1 MATQLAIW
9 TCQYCGKDTSGVDMD
24 YLSNYDHLG
33 CALDAEMK
41 AQMEASQEPNPVD
54 KCVLCGEDT
63 AYRYNDHID
72 TRVGYI
78 EGAGQLCIK
87 CWNRG
92 TDRRHMTV
100 PMSMVYDTPNDQE
113 LGAKVRQL
121 YYENNS

>member
-1 MATQLAIW
+1 MA
-9 TCQYCGKDTSGVDMD
+9 KD
-24 YLSNYDHLG
+24 H
-33 CALDAEMK
+33 
-41 AQMEASQEPNPVD
+41 
-54 KCVLCGEDT
+54 CVLCGVETPYDFET
-63 AYRYNDHID
+63 HVDM
-72 TRVGYI
+72 RVGYI

-87 CWNRG
+87 CWNKG

>member
-1 MATQLAIW
+1 MTTQLAIW
-9 TCQYCGKDTSGVDMD
+9 TCQYCGKDTSEVDMD
-24 YLSNYDHLG
+24 YLSDYDHLS
-33 CALDAEMK
+33 CALDAEMQAK
-41 AQMEASQEPNPVD
+41 KQVD
-54 KCVLCGEDT
+54 EYENCILCGDKT
-63 AYRYNDHID
+63 DVLRSTHID
-72 TRVGYI
+72 FRTGYI
-78 EGAGQLCIK
+78 EGAGQLCTK

>member
-1 MATQLAIW
+1 MTTQLSIW
-9 TCQYCGKDTSGVDMD
+9 TCQYCGKDTSDVDMD

-33 CALDAEMK
+33 CALDAEMQAK
-41 AQMEASQEPNPVD
+41 KETEEYED
-54 KCVLCGEDT
+54 CVLCGDKT
-63 AYRYNDHID
+63 TILRSTHVDFR
-72 TRVGYI
+72 TGYI

-87 CWNRG
+87 CWNKG